1 MWHCL
6 SESVLLCL
14 TASLPFLCPSNP
26 HLGCSLPETWQAF
39 DRYTAALLAFPDRHP
54 LRVPARTDR
63 TRSYTALDED
73 LVRWHAGMSAVYDQ
87 CASMAVVGAMSDND
101 LGLEFEFDRQAGA
114 ELRALKAGFYLRR
127 DLPII
132 AYLLLSALSYL
143 TRSVPLALLVLCFNV
158 VNLAICLRLK
168 GATRGPQLLGAVL

>member
-1 MWHCL
+1 
-6 SESVLLCL
+6 
-14 TASLPFLCPSNP
+14 
-26 HLGCSLPETWQAF
+26 LGCSLPETWQAF
-39 DRYTAALLAFPDRHP
+39 NRYTAALLAFPDRHP

-63 TRSYTALDED
+63 TRSYTSLDED

-87 CASMAVVGAMSDND
+87 CASMAVVGSMSDND

-168 GATRGPQLLGAVL
+168 SSIWRWVHDLCCWGCL